1 MLRSSQSASP
11 IQALSSN
18 FPAFVPLS
26 APLATL
32 EVDSDDSD
40 DSDDWINAEIQA
52 EGGETVRFYRL
63 KDSDR
68 DEVLNISL
76 ISGTS

>member
-1 MLRSSQSASP
+1 MLRSSQSAGP

-32 EVDSDDSD
+32 EVDSD